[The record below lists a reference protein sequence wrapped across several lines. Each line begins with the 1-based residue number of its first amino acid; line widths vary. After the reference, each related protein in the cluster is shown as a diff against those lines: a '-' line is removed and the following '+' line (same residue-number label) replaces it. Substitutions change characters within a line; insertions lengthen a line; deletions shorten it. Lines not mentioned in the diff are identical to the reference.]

1 MMTTKH
7 QFTRRQILDFQ
18 VKLNMALMRED
29 SRDKRH
35 CSMMTHPL
43 SGCTQLPPENLLPHL
58 MSMKLTRVITIAF
71 CASENKS

>member
-1 MMTTKH
+1 MMTTKL

-29 SRDKRH
+29 SRDKRK
-35 CSMMTHPL
+35 CSMITHAL

-58 MSMKLTRVITIAF
+58 MNMKLTQVITIAV
-71 CASENKS
+71 CATENKT